1 MHYRRRRRHMA
12 EMNVVP
18 YIDVMLVLLII
29 FMITSPLLTR
39 SVEVELPAVQQA
51 EAVKTED
58 INFVII
64 TINAQNQLF
73 LNDDKQVLTTQDL
86 LIKVVALTRFTPNS
100 QVLIKGD
107 HRLSYGKV
115 VKLMAILRE
124 AGVEKV
130 GLLTKIQKDANR

>member
-1 MHYRRRRRHMA
+1 MA

-39 SVEVELPAVQQA
+39 SVEVELPAVKQA

-64 TINAQNQLF
+64 TINANGQLF
-73 LNDDKQVLTTQDL
+73 LDDDKQPLTIKEL
-86 LIKVVALTRFTPNS
+86 LVKVVALTRFAANP
-100 QVLIKGD
+100 QVFIKGD
-107 HRLSYGKV
+107 HRLSYGEV

-124 AGVEKV
+124 AGIEKV
-130 GLLTKIQKDANR
+130 GLLTKIQKNAKR

>member
-1 MHYRRRRRHMA
+1 MHYRKRRRHMA

-39 SVEVELPAVQQA
+39 SVEVELPAVRQA
-51 EAVKTED
+51 EIVGTES
-58 INFVII
+58 INFIII
-64 TINAQNQLF
+64 TINAQGQLF
-73 LNDDKQVLTTQDL
+73 LDKDEQTTQEL
-86 LIKVVALTRFTPNS
+86 LVKVVALTRFTPNS

-107 HRLSYGKV
+107 HRLSYGAV
-115 VKLMAILRE
+115 VKLMSVLRE

-130 GLLTKIQKDANR
+130 GLLTKIQKNANR